1 MLLHQKVETM
11 LDNKWILYIYIEA
24 KELILIIFYPIEIV
38 YIENLI
44 QTMFIY
50 SLIRYEE
57 EKKTGKI
64 YKRNFK

>member
-1 MLLHQKVETM
+1 M